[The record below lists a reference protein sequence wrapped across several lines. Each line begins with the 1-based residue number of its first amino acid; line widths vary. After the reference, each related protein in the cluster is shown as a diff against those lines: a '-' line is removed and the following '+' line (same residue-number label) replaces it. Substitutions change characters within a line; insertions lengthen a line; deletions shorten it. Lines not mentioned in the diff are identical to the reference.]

1 MTRYTGLSLLEAK
14 ALSAYPDPGEYIDAV
29 LERKRKDR
37 IDLMLDIAQAV
48 RAAGCKKETFVAWIR
63 SLETERKRTKE
74 DKQSGTIFDRLRGE
88 RKDTVFTRLKRQKL
102 NGRT

>member
-14 ALSAYPDPGEYIDAV
+14 ALGSYPDQTEYIDAV

-63 SLETERKRTKE
+63 SMEAERKRTK
-74 DKQSGTIFDRLRGE
+74 DDSPAQTIFDRLRGE

>member
-1 MTRYTGLSLLEAK
+1 MTRSVGLSLLEAK
-14 ALSAYPDPGEYIDAV
+14 ALNAYPDPTEYLEAV
-29 LERKRKDR
+29 IEKKRKDR

-63 SLETERKRTKE
+63 SLEAERKRTK
-74 DKQSGTIFDRLRGE
+74 DDSPAQTIFERLRGE
-88 RKDTVFTRLKRQKL
+88 RKDTVFSRLKRAK